1 MFFIYFRILN
11 IFCSVQFNNTLFR
24 RRCCFASLSD
34 QLPEHC
40 TKIWHFLLSISS
52 VNVTKSAVSCG
63 FGHTYWRNLWWKASF
78 FVPWNKMLFTTLQD
92 TQMHIEISIKI
103 SKWECFAKIA
113 NFLSLTLFAKWS
125 HSDVW

>member
-11 IFCSVQFNNTLFR
+11 IFCSVQSNNTLFR
-24 RRCCFASLSD
+24 RRCCFASLSY

-40 TKIWHFLLSISS
+40 AKIYFLLSISS

-78 FVPWNKMLFTTLQD
+78 FVPWNKMLFTTLHD
-92 TQMHIEISIKI
+92 AQMHIEISIKI

-113 NFLSLTLFAKWS
+113 NFLPLTLFTKWS
-125 HSDVW
+125 HSDFW